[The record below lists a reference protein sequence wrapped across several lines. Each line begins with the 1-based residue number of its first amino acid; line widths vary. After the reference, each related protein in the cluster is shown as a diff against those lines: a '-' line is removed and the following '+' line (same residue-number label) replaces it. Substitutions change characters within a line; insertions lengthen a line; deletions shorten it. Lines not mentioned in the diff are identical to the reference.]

1 MQNPVVIV
9 GAGVIG
15 LSIGWQLSR
24 AGVKTVI
31 LERQAAGREASWASA
46 GMLAPESEMGFED
59 EALYQV
65 GRHSMS
71 RWPDFVKALEADSGM
86 SVDYR
91 TEGILRVA
99 DDRDAASSLH
109 RLYDFQK
116 AQGLDVHWLT
126 GAEARDIEPFLAPR
140 LPAAVYSKADHQV
153 DNRLLVEALIAGFK
167 RHGGVIHEHDPV
179 QVISSGHGDTVVVT
193 EKGQRMVADKVILA
207 AGAWSRK
214 IDGLAP
220 EVLPPVRPVKGQM
233 LQLQM
238 ALPFDLTH
246 VVRGRDAY
254 LAPKSNGRLLLG
266 ATMEERGFDKMVTAG
281 GLYDLLDAGWKIVP
295 GIYDL
300 EVTETWAGLRP
311 GSRDNEPLLGHAP
324 MPGVIYATGHFRNG
338 ILLTPVTAEE
348 IAKLVITG
356 ETSEWLQPFS
366 PLRFSIASGSQKPVA
381 RS

>member
-1 MQNPVVIV
+1 MQHPVVIV
-9 GAGVIG
+9 GGGVIG
-15 LSIGWQLSR
+15 LSIGWKLSR
-24 AGVKTVI
+24 AGVQTVI
-31 LERQAAGREASWASA
+31 LDRQAAGREASWDSA

-59 EALYQV
+59 EALYQL
-65 GRHSMS
+65 GRQSMAY
-71 RWPDFVKALEADSGM
+71 WPGFVKALEADSGM

-99 DDRDAASSLH
+99 DDRDAAEALH
-109 RLYDFQK
+109 RHYEFQK
-116 AQGLDVHWLT
+116 AQGLEVYWMT
-126 GAEARDIEPFLAPR
+126 GAEARDLEPFLAPR
-140 LPAAVYSKADHQV
+140 LPAAVYSRADHQV
-153 DNRLLVEALIAGFK
+153 DNRLLVEALIAAFQK
-167 RHGGVIHEHDPV
+167 KGGVIHTHCAATTITSME
-179 QVISSGHGDTVVVT
+179 GHPVVVT
-193 EKGQRMVADKVILA
+193 EKGERIAARQVILS

-214 IDGLAP
+214 IDGLAR

-233 LQLQM
+233 IQLQM

-254 LAPKSNGRLLLG
+254 LAPKSTGRLLLG

-311 GSRDNEPLLGHAP
+311 GSRDNEPLLGHAAT
-324 MPGVIYATGHFRNG
+324 PGVIYATGHFRNG

-366 PLRFSIASGSQKPVA
+366 PLRFSIASGS
-381 RS
+381 